1 MVLHNLIF
9 GCLLVFIIQW
19 VFLGD
24 LRSAIIVSAN
34 IPFALFFAIIILVLQ
49 GEDANLLSLGAVD
62 FGIIVDSAVI
72 MMENI
77 YRNLQSS
84 PESRQSLLQHLSEGY
99 WGADPTSAHSQTPG
113 KPQWSERLRMIFVSA
128 LQVDKAVFFTAAIT
142 VTAFVPLFTMQGV
155 EGQIFGPMARTYGY
169 ALAGALLAT
178 FTVTPVLASLMVPK
192 TIHETETAIVR
203 ALRRTYTPVLRWS
216 LGHLRLSV
224 ILGVVF
230 LALSGLAASHLGS
243 EFLPAL
249 EEGNFWI
256 RASMPSTMSLDAG
269 TAVTGKMREI
279 LLRHP
284 EVVTVVSQH
293 GRPDNGS
300 DASPFS
306 NVELIAPLKPFD
318 EWPPNLTKEKLTEE
332 LQHEFAEELP
342 GIGFNFSQYIQD
354 NVEEALSGVKGANS
368 VKVIGPNLEVLEGL
382 ATQVMD
388 EMAKI
393 RGVAD
398 LGIFHLLGQPNLNIK
413 VDREKAARYGLNT
426 GDVNT
431 VVQAALGGT
440 TATTVLEGDRQ
451 FNLAVRL
458 DAKYRSSIDAVRNLK
473 VAYSTPSGTNA
484 YVPLSELANIT
495 LDTGASF
502 IYRERSQRYIPI
514 KFSVRGRDLG
524 STVAEAQERV
534 GKAIKLPNGYQLIWA
549 GEFDSLQAAKQ
560 RLLIV
565 VPITLLLILV
575 LLYGLFN
582 SVRDSLLSVAGIP
595 FAIGGGLIALYLA
608 GLDFSVSAAIG
619 FISLFGVAVMDGIL
633 NITYFRELR
642 AQGMDIAEAVFHGA
656 EQRMRPMLMTALS
669 AGVGLFPAAIS
680 HGIGSQ
686 VQRPLATVVVGGM
699 FVGPLLL
706 LVVAPALRKIFLS
719 REAENV
725 VVNGDPVAVTEG
737 NPDG

>member
-1 MVLHNLIF
+1 V
-9 GCLLVFIIQW
+9 
-19 VFLGD
+19 
-24 LRSAIIVSAN
+24 
-34 IPFALFFAIIILVLQ
+34 
-49 GEDANLLSLGAVD
+49 
-62 FGIIVDSAVI
+62 
-72 MMENI
+72 
-77 YRNLQSS
+77 
-84 PESRQSLLQHLSEGY
+84 
-99 WGADPTSAHSQTPG
+99 
-113 KPQWSERLRMIFVSA
+113 
-128 LQVDKAVFFTAAIT
+128 
-142 VTAFVPLFTMQGV
+142 
-155 EGQIFGPMARTYGY
+155 MA
-169 ALAGALLAT
+169 
-178 FTVTPVLASLMVPK
+178 
-192 TIHETETAIVR
+192 
-203 ALRRTYTPVLRWS
+203 
-216 LGHLRLSV
+216 
-224 ILGVVF
+224 
-230 LALSGLAASHLGS
+230 
-243 EFLPAL
+243 
-249 EEGNFWI
+249 
-256 RASMPSTMSLDAG
+256 
-269 TAVTGKMREI
+269 
-279 LLRHP
+279 
-284 EVVTVVSQH
+284 
-293 GRPDNGS
+293 
-300 DASPFS
+300 
-306 NVELIAPLKPFD
+306 
-318 EWPPNLTKEKLTEE
+318 
-332 LQHEFAEELP
+332 
-342 GIGFNFSQYIQD
+342 
-354 NVEEALSGVKGANS
+354 
-368 VKVIGPNLEVLEGL
+368 
-382 ATQVMD
+382 

-413 VDREKAARYGLNT
+413 VDRDKAARYGLNT

-440 TATTVLEGDRQ
+440 NATTVLEGDRQ

-458 DAKYRSSIDAVRNLK
+458 DPKYRSSIDAIRTVK
-473 VAYSTPSGTNA
+473 VAYSTPSGTNG
-484 YVPLSELANIT
+484 YVPLSELADIT

-524 STVAEAQERV
+524 GTVAEAQERIANAV
-534 GKAIKLPNGYQLIWA
+534 KLPNGYRIIWA

-560 RLLIV
+560 RLLVV

-582 SVRDSLLSVAGIP
+582 SLRDSLLSVAGIP

-642 AQGMDIAEAVFHGA
+642 AQGMDVAEAVFHGA

-699 FVGPLLL
+699 FIGPLLL

-719 REAENV
+719 RDHQEVADDSETA
-725 VVNGDPVAVTEG
+725 VAVEG

>member
-1 MVLHNLIF
+1 V
-9 GCLLVFIIQW
+9 
-19 VFLGD
+19 
-24 LRSAIIVSAN
+24 
-34 IPFALFFAIIILVLQ
+34 
-49 GEDANLLSLGAVD
+49 
-62 FGIIVDSAVI
+62 
-72 MMENI
+72 
-77 YRNLQSS
+77 
-84 PESRQSLLQHLSEGY
+84 
-99 WGADPTSAHSQTPG
+99 
-113 KPQWSERLRMIFVSA
+113 
-128 LQVDKAVFFTAAIT
+128 
-142 VTAFVPLFTMQGV
+142 
-155 EGQIFGPMARTYGY
+155 MA
-169 ALAGALLAT
+169 
-178 FTVTPVLASLMVPK
+178 
-192 TIHETETAIVR
+192 
-203 ALRRTYTPVLRWS
+203 
-216 LGHLRLSV
+216 
-224 ILGVVF
+224 
-230 LALSGLAASHLGS
+230 
-243 EFLPAL
+243 
-249 EEGNFWI
+249 
-256 RASMPSTMSLDAG
+256 
-269 TAVTGKMREI
+269 
-279 LLRHP
+279 
-284 EVVTVVSQH
+284 
-293 GRPDNGS
+293 
-300 DASPFS
+300 
-306 NVELIAPLKPFD
+306 
-318 EWPPNLTKEKLTEE
+318 
-332 LQHEFAEELP
+332 
-342 GIGFNFSQYIQD
+342 
-354 NVEEALSGVKGANS
+354 
-368 VKVIGPNLEVLEGL
+368 
-382 ATQVMD
+382 

-458 DAKYRSSIDAVRNLK
+458 DPKYRSSIDAVRNVK

-484 YVPLSELANIT
+484 YVPLSELADIT

-524 STVAEAQERV
+524 GTVAEAQERIA
-534 GKAIKLPNGYQLIWA
+534 KNIKLPNGYRIIWA

-560 RLLIV
+560 RLMVV

-582 SVRDSLLSVAGIP
+582 SLRDSLLAVAGIP

-642 AQGMDIAEAVFHGA
+642 AQGMDVAEAVFHGA

-699 FVGPLLL
+699 FIGPLLL
-706 LVVAPALRKIFLS
+706 LVVAPALRRIFLA
-719 REAENV
+719 RDQENV
-725 VVNGDPVAVTEG
+725 ATDRDAVMAVEG